1 MAERYTR
8 LYTLPENLYTEGAPL
23 VIAAGALLKDNQ
35 TGKVLAQ
42 LKYRSISSRPIRAI
56 KVLITGYDMA
66 KTEVCRE
73 EHQYLD
79 LEMGRDDYWGAKEAV
94 YLPDRSVRSYSAEVL
109 AVYYADGG
117 SYVSD
122 SRNWE
127 PLQEQ
132 AGLDT
137 KLWDKELAK
146 QYRIDT
152 TPKSAFVPMRQ
163 KDLWLC
169 ACGEINRGGEHCH
182 VCGQELDMLI
192 AKLDVDTLRKEKTER
207 LRREAE
213 HASAVD
219 AVRDE
224 HAKKAK
230 KIARI
235 AAPIAVIAAAAI
247 VFSVISSRNAR
258 AYDDALALLE
268 AGRYNEADVAF
279 TKLGNYKDSAEKA
292 AEAAGKGQENTAY
305 AKACKL
311 LDNKSYDEAHDAFI
325 ALGDYED
332 SAEKANE
339 ALYQKADKLFEDGS
353 FDEAYELYTG
363 LGDYG
368 DSTEK
373 ASKAMY
379 QNAGELLENGS
390 FDEAYEL
397 YTKLG
402 DYRDSAERA
411 EGFVQR
417 MVRMTVSYD
426 ESCSG
431 PLTTTYA
438 YNSEGVLLSE
448 TQLYSEYPSMD
459 DQTYEYAY
467 ESDGS
472 YTLTRDQ
479 VSSAYDAYGN
489 FLGQGGALQYNYQ
502 YEYYDDGTVRSCSA
516 YADGTEYALWVMMFD
531 DHGNMEKYTE
541 GDAVY
546 DFVNTY
552 EGELLVRQD
561 KYDANG
567 TLIGGI
573 KYEYD
578 DEGRRTKTTVI
589 ENGDTVRSVVTDYV
603 YGYVYAPDAKAAEE
617 AKQAEV
623 EADAQSEDTDSAE
636 DAAAE
641 TAEPEAADEAA
652 Q

>member
-42 LKYRSISSRPIRAI
+42 LKYRSICSRPIRAI

-66 KTEVCRE
+66 KAVVCQE

-79 LEMGRDDYWGAKEAV
+79 LEIGRDEYWGSKEAV
-94 YLPDRSVRSYSAEVL
+94 YLPDRSVRSYSAAVL

-122 SRNWE
+122 SQRWE

-152 TPKSAFVPMRQ
+152 TPKSVFVPMRQ

-169 ACGEINRGGEHCH
+169 ACGEINRDGERCH
-182 VCGQELDMLI
+182 VCSQELDTLI
-192 AKLDVDTLRKEKTER
+192 AKLDVDRLREEKTER
-207 LRREAE
+207 LRREEE

-219 AVRDE
+219 AVRDA

-230 KIARI
+230 KIALI

-247 VFSVISSRNAR
+247 VFSVVSSKNAR
-258 AYDDALALLE
+258 AYDDALALLD

-292 AEAAGKGQENTAY
+292 EEAAGKGQENTAY
-305 AKACKL
+305 TKACKL
-311 LDNKSYDEAHDAFI
+311 L
-325 ALGDYED
+325 
-332 SAEKANE
+332 
-339 ALYQKADKLFEDGS
+339 EDGS
-353 FDEAYELYTG
+353 FDEAQALYTE
-363 LGDYG
+363 LGDYC
-368 DSTEK
+368 
-373 ASKAMY
+373 
-379 QNAGELLENGS
+379 
-390 FDEAYEL
+390 
-397 YTKLG
+397 
-402 DYRDSAERA
+402 DSAEKA
-411 EGFVQR
+411 DGFVQR
-417 MVRMTVSYD
+417 RVSMTTSYD

-431 PLTTTYA
+431 PLTTTYT
-438 YNSEGVLLSE
+438 YSSDGVLLSE
-448 TQLYSEYPSMD
+448 TRLYSEYPSMD
-459 DQTYEYAY
+459 DQTYEYEYAP
-467 ESDGS
+467 DGS

-479 VSSAYDAYGN
+479 VSSVYDDHGN
-489 FLGQGGALQYNYQ
+489 LLGQGGVFQYDYV
-502 YEYYDDGTVRSCSA
+502 YEYYDDGTMSSCTALAEGSEDTLWIEE
-516 YADGTEYALWVMMFD
+516 YDRHGSMDRYIDADGTA
-531 DHGNMEKYTE
+531 
-541 GDAVY
+541 Y

-552 EGELLVRQD
+552 KGELLYQQD
-561 KYDANG
+561 KYDANS
-567 TLIGGI
+567 TLVGNI

-578 DEGRRTKTTVI
+578 GDGRLTKKTVI
-589 ENGDTVRSVVTDYV
+589 ENGNVSKAVVTEFV

-617 AKQAEV
+617 AKKAAAE
-623 EADAQSEDTDSAE
+623 EAKLAAEAAAQSEEADSAE
-636 DAAAE
+636 DAAE
-641 TAEPEAADEAA
+641 TAEPEVTAEAV